1 MAHYN
6 KGANAE
12 RELLKIIYDNGF
24 GCVRIAGSGA
34 TILPAPDI
42 VALSPDKK
50 LSFECKAWNSNYL
63 NVSITQMTELIKWGE
78 ISGTEIFVA
87 WKMPNKGWFFL
98 KPEHFSK
105 KAKSYTISK
114 KDALKCSQNLN
125 VILGKQ
131 AVLRD

>member
-12 RELLKIIYDNGF
+12 RELLKIIYENGF

-42 VALSPDKK
+42 VALSPNKR

-63 NVSITQMTELIKWGE
+63 NISITQMDELIRWGK
-78 ISGTEIFVA
+78 ISGTEVFIA
-87 WKMPNKGWFFL
+87 WKMPQKGWFFL
-98 KPEHFSK
+98 KPQHFSK
-105 KAKSYTISK
+105 KEKSFAITK
-114 KDALKCSQNLN
+114 KQAYKKNQNLS

-131 AVLRD
+131 AVLKE

>member
-1 MAHYN
+1 LAKYK

-12 RELLKIIYDNGF
+12 RELLKLIYDNGF

-42 VALSPDKK
+42 IALSPKK
-50 LSFECKAWNSNYL
+50 RISFECKAWNSNYL
-63 NVSITQMTELIKWGE
+63 NISIDQMNELIRWGK
-78 ISGTEIFVA
+78 ISGTEIFIA
-87 WKMPNKGWFFL
+87 WKIPQKGWFFL

-105 KAKSYTISK
+105 KGKSYAISK
-114 KDALKCSQNLN
+114 KQAFKKSQNLD

-131 AVLRD
+131 AVLKG

>member
-12 RELLKIIYDNGF
+12 RELLRIIYDNGF

-34 TILPAPDI
+34 TILPSPDI
-42 VALSPDKK
+42 VALSPNKK
-50 LSFECKAWNSNYL
+50 ISFECKAWNSNYL

-78 ISGTEIFVA
+78 ISGTEVFVA
-87 WKMPNKGWFFL
+87 WKIPQKGWLFL
-98 KPEHFSK
+98 KPEDFAK
-105 KAKSYTISK
+105 KAKSYSINQKQAFK
-114 KDALKCSQNLN
+114 KSQNLA

-131 AVLRD
+131 AVLKE

>member
-12 RELLKIIYDNGF
+12 RELLRIIYEKGF

-34 TILPAPDI
+34 TILPSPDI

-50 LSFECKAWNSNYL
+50 ISFECKAWNSNYL
-63 NVSITQMTELIKWGE
+63 NVSIEQMTELIYWGE
-78 ISGTEIFVA
+78 ISGTEVFVA
-87 WKMPNKGWFFL
+87 WKIPQKGWFFL

-105 KAKSYTISK
+105 KAKSYAISK
-114 KDALKCSQNLN
+114 KQAFKCSKNLN

-131 AVLRD
+131 AILKG